1 MRPNPGAAVPISD
14 RRLIE
19 TQYHRKLN
27 LRLVMAVAPYFL
39 FFAIFYYVRANYL
52 QSSIFAILT
61 LNAIASLCL
70 APRMST
76 IEQLTQL
83 KRYGGAIAFGFLAV
97 SILAS
102 LSSGNFYVAVPWL
115 FIYLVAVLLFF
126 GERIGICY
134 AIFLCAGTA
143 VTLCTID
150 LPPLT
155 PSVII
160 TFKTSLLLALSA
172 TLVIGLVSERARV
185 RMRNHLIEARN
196 NYKFAEGRQRET
208 NEELKHEIA
217 MRLRSEAAMA
227 QGEARYRA
235 LFEESAVSLWEEDC
249 SGLKRYLDDLP
260 QEAVDDLEGY
270 FQQHPEEIRKC
281 IMLSRVMEVNRATLG
296 LYGADSKSTLL
307 KNVWQVLPTDL
318 GAYVTG
324 RLSAFNRRSRYQSLV
339 TAQTLWGQKL
349 FLLVGST
356 VPAGYEDTWEKVY
369 TSVFDMTE
377 RVAMEEERKLVDRQL
392 QHTRQIQAIASLAGG
407 IAHQFNNALAVIWGN
422 LDLLERKVPRCEKID
437 RHFGFLRSSSE
448 HMRRLTEQLLAY
460 AKGGKYQPLNFSL
473 NKLIREILKANKLTR
488 QPSFNITQHLEGE
501 VILASSDITQIRI
514 VLDAVLANAAEA
526 MPDGGE
532 IIITARCERVVDVIK
547 GGDTELPPGNYA
559 IITFEDHGLGM
570 DEETRQRIFEPF
582 FTTKFVGRGLGM
594 AAAYGIV
601 RNHDGLIDV
610 SSKRHQGTRVTIYL
624 PSAAPTQRLD
634 NAASRAA
641 AA

>member
-1 MRPNPGAAVPISD
+1 MRPNPAAATPISD

-19 TQYHRKLN
+19 THYHRKLN
-27 LRLVMAVAPYFL
+27 LRLVIAIIPYFL
-39 FFAIFYYVRANYL
+39 FFAIFYYLRANYL
-52 QSSIFAILT
+52 QSSIFTILT
-61 LNAIASLCL
+61 INAIASLCL
-70 APRMST
+70 APRMRT
-76 IEQLTQL
+76 IEQLILL
-83 KRYGGAIAFGFLAV
+83 KKYGGAIAFGFLAV

-102 LSSGNFYVAVPWL
+102 LSGGNFYVAVPWL

-134 AIFLCAGTA
+134 AIFLCAGAA
-143 VTLCTID
+143 VTLCTTD

-155 PSVII
+155 PSVIT

-172 TLVIGLVSERARV
+172 TVVIGVVSERTRV

-196 NYKFAEGRQRET
+196 NYRIAEGRQRET
-208 NEELKHEIA
+208 NAELKHEIA
-217 MRLRSEAAMA
+217 MRLQSEAAMA
-227 QGEARYRA
+227 RGEARYRA

-270 FQQHPEEIRKC
+270 FEQHPEEIRKC
-281 IMLSRVMEVNRATLG
+281 ITLIRVMEVNRATLS

-324 RLSAFNRRSRYQSLV
+324 RLSAFSRGSRYQSLV

-349 FLLVGST
+349 FLLLGCT
-356 VPAGYEDTWEKVY
+356 VPAGYEDSWEKVY

-460 AKGGKYQPLNFSL
+460 AKGGKYQPMNFSL
-473 NKLIREILKANKLTR
+473 NKLIQDILKANKITR
-488 QPSFNITQHLEGE
+488 QPSYNITLHLDGE
-501 VILASSDITQIRI
+501 VILAGGDITQIRI
-514 VLDAVLANAAEA
+514 VLDAVFANAAEA

-532 IIITARCERVVDVIK
+532 IIITARRERVVDVIK
-547 GGDTELPPGNYA
+547 GGDIELPPGNYA

-594 AAAYGIV
+594 AAAHGIV

-610 SSKRHQGTRVTIYL
+610 SSELHQGTRVTIYL
-624 PSAAPTQRLD
+624 PSAVPTQRLNVD
-634 NAASRAA
+634 ASRAA